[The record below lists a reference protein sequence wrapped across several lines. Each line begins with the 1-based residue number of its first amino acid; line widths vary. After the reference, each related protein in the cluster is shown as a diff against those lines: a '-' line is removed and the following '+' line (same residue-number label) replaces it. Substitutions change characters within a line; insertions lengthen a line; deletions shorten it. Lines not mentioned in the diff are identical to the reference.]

1 ETGIQGPD
9 TVCINSTVLYT
20 SLSDTAY
27 KRDLWS
33 FSDTSNVIDTIIRAS
48 IIKHFDKAG
57 VHSIFL
63 KPQYLNALN
72 NTCLDSARK
81 DVFVIGVKSLFSID
95 PVSQAPVFKFI
106 NEAEPFSA
114 TMDWDFGQHGA
125 NSNELLPQHDF
136 GPDTGPFHVCL
147 VASLPPGCADTFCMP
162 VVSGFLSA
170 FTLPNVFTPGE

>member
-1 ETGIQGPD
+1 NYQTSDKGDVSFDYTKPGRYFISLIGLDTVYNLFTQQYEACSNTFPDKLFQKDTNRSVLVLPLNETGIQGPD

-95 PVSQAPVFKFI
+95 PV
-106 NEAEPFSA
+106 
-114 TMDWDFGQHGA
+114 
-125 NSNELLPQHDF
+125 
-136 GPDTGPFHVCL
+136 
-147 VASLPPGCADTFCMP
+147 
-162 VVSGFLSA
+162 
-170 FTLPNVFTPGE
+170 